1 MLSVASLAAGRGPG
15 YYLELCNLNYYAEGG
30 EPPPIYHG
38 AAARELG
45 LVGVEHDRKVIER
58 LCAGYHPETGKALV
72 RNAGKEDRYIGEDC
86 TFSAPKTVSLA
97 FAMADDQMR
106 DAIRLKH
113 LSAVKQALDF
123 LEAEAGFAR
132 VGAQGQRLAKV
143 PLLFALF
150 EHATSRAMDPQLH
163 THALLINL
171 TRHADGRY
179 TAIDPSHVYKFQMAA
194 GAIYRVA
201 LARGMQQLGFSVEQR
216 QVGSS
221 IGFEVVGVP
230 KELVDEFSK
239 RRAEIEAKLKLALG
253 SLDAASPRYKE
264 LVALE
269 TRRKKE
275 LERPRAELLKE
286 WQAVGREFGVDA
298 ATLRN
303 GLKPYRAPT
312 KEERASRQ
320 ADAFREGVEALS
332 EQHAHWNKAD
342 LVRALAEHA
351 TGKLAARDV
360 RELAAD
366 KLRSPELIDLGDL
379 RTGGKSLKTR
389 RYLERHE
396 ARYSTPEIKR
406 LEQRMLLDVERL
418 VRGPSTACRRDYVE
432 EAVAR
437 RPTLLKDEFRE
448 QADAIRYLCSGPSV
462 RILSGLAGT
471 GKTYAL
477 AACVEAWRREGR
489 DVYGVSFQKVTA
501 TRLRKAI
508 GQGISCD
515 TVHRTL
521 WDLDRGRL
529 ELSNRSV
536 MVIDESAMLGT
547 KLLARLVEHARRA
560 GARLVLVGDAKQL
573 QPISQGGAHKFLA
586 STLGE
591 HRLENVR
598 RQDEIWARKAVRSM
612 EAGEVH
618 EAVKAYIDRGYFHLT
633 ETRPEAVKKLIDQ
646 WKRDGGLHS
655 PEKVYCIASSNH
667 EVKEIN
673 LAAQAERIWAGLVD
687 PGRKM
692 LANGVFFHVGD
703 RLQFKLNSRVLGIDN
718 ADLATV
724 LDVDPERQVVKVLLD
739 KDRREVAVDLRRYSP
754 EKLVLGYASTTY
766 ASQGATV
773 DHVEILMGGGGT
785 DLHAGYVQLSRSKV
799 STHLFCDKHTAGD
812 PALSDLL
819 RSLGRERQKTLAHE
833 VIRDNR
839 RRGGNR
845 GVVPP
850 TPNPNSL
857 PELAEEHLPDRG
869 ISLGY

>member
-15 YYLELCNLNYYAEGG
+15 YYLELCSLNYYAEGG
-30 EPPPIYHG
+30 EPPPLYHG
-38 AAARELG
+38 EAARELG
-45 LVGVEHDRKVIER
+45 LSGVEHDRRVIER
-58 LCAGYHPETGKALV
+58 LCAGRHPETGEALV
-72 RNAGKEDRYIGEDC
+72 RNAGKEGRYVGEDC

-97 FAMADDQMR
+97 FAMADDHLR
-106 DAIRLKH
+106 DAIRAKH

-171 TRHADGRY
+171 TRHPDGRY

-201 LARGMQQLGFSVEQR
+201 LARGMQQLGFEVERR

-221 IGFEVVGVP
+221 IGFEIAGTP
-230 KELVDEFSK
+230 KGLVDEFSK

-269 TRRKKE
+269 TRRKKD
-275 LERPRAELLKE
+275 LEKPRAELIAE

-298 ATLRN
+298 ETLKC
-303 GLKPYRAPT
+303 GLKPYIAPS
-312 KEERASRQ
+312 KEERSSRQ
-320 ADAFREGVEALS
+320 AAAFREGIDAIS
-332 EQHAHWNKAD
+332 EQHAHWSKAD

-351 TGKLAARDV
+351 TGRLSARDV

-418 VRGPSTACRRDYVE
+418 VRGPSTACRKDFVE
-432 EAVAR
+432 EAIAR
-437 RPTLLKDEFRE
+437 RPTLRKDEFRE
-448 QADAIRYLCSGPSV
+448 QADAVRYLCSGPGV
-462 RILSGLAGT
+462 RVLSGLAGT

-477 AACVEAWRREGR
+477 AACVEAWRRDGR
-489 DVYGVSFQKVTA
+489 DVHGVAFQKITA
-501 TRLRKAI
+501 TRLGKAI

-521 WDLDRGRL
+521 GELDRGRI
-529 ELSNRSV
+529 EFSNRSV
-536 MVIDESAMLGT
+536 VVLDESAMLGT
-547 KLLARLVEHARRA
+547 KLLARLVEHVRRA
-560 GARLVLVGDAKQL
+560 GGRLVLVGDAKQL
-573 QPISQGGAHKFLA
+573 QPISQGGAHKYLA
-586 STLGE
+586 SILGE

-598 RQDEIWARKAVRSM
+598 RQDEVWARKAVRDM
-612 EAGEVH
+612 EAGRVR
-618 EAVKAYIDRGYFHLT
+618 EAVKAYVDRGCFHLA
-633 ETRPEAVKKLIDQ
+633 ESRPEAIAKLIEQ
-646 WKRDGGLHS
+646 WKRDGGVHS
-655 PEKVYCIASSNH
+655 PEKVYAIASTNH

-673 LAAQAERIWAGLVD
+673 LTAQAERIKAGVVHPD
-687 PGRKM
+687 RKM
-692 LANGVFFHVGD
+692 FANGVFFHVGD
-703 RLQFKLNSRVLGIDN
+703 RLQFRLNSRKLGIDN

-724 LDVDPERQVVKVLLD
+724 LDVDPDRRVVTVRLD

-754 EKLVLGYASTTY
+754 EKLVLGYASTTH
-766 ASQGATV
+766 AAQGASI
-773 DHVEILMGGGGT
+773 DHVEILMGGGST
-785 DLHAGYVQLSRSKV
+785 DLHMGYVQLSRSKV

-812 PALSDLL
+812 PGLSDLL
-819 RSLGRERQKTLAHE
+819 RSLGRERQKTLAHQ
-833 VIRDNR
+833 VVRDNR

-845 GVVPP
+845 DVPP
-850 TPNPNSL
+850 APNLDSL
-857 PELAEEHLPDRG
+857 PDVAEERLPDLG